1 MTESLL
7 CRVTPFGNPGITGC
21 LLLPLAFRSLP
32 RPSSPDSSKA
42 SSVDPYSLDH
52 ITVCSVSISVAV
64 RRVRPPSPSALLR
77 RLRGR
82 QSRLFAARRCIRSY
96 NHPRN
101 SHSWP
106 LTSLFQLPV
115 CSGLFVKR
123 SWLPT
128 LTGQAPTHYRAS
140 ISRGGKGTRLPH
152 SVVLTSCSR
161 PPRSLARSIPG
172 PLSRLFGGRS
182 LGPSP
187 LKDSTQ
193 ANNLVEVK
201 GLEPLT
207 PRMQI

>member
-52 ITVCSVSISVAV
+52 ITVCSVSFSVAV
-64 RRVRPPSPSALLR
+64 RRVRPPSPFALLR

-82 QSRLFAARRCIRSY
+82 QSRLFAARRYIG
-96 NHPRN
+96 
-101 SHSWP
+101 
-106 LTSLFQLPV
+106 SLRPSPKLP
-115 CSGLFVKR
+115 
-123 SWLPT
+123 
-128 LTGQAPTHYRAS
+128 
-140 ISRGGKGTRLPH
+140 
-152 SVVLTSCSR
+152 
-161 PPRSLARSIPG
+161 SLAAYFPFSAAGVFRFICQKIMAPDLVTG
-172 PLSRLFGGRS
+172 RRRRNHSRLF
-182 LGPSP
+182 
-187 LKDSTQ
+187 
-193 ANNLVEVK
+193 LVEVK